1 MNKLLCALVLIL
13 LVFTPSISNSNIV
26 EELTKLNNL
35 YKDGAI
41 NEEEFSKA
49 KSILLKSE
57 QSNETNEAEVK
68 KNVKKKEKKEETK
81 SSSKISKKK
90 QKPEDIQQ
98 YEDLT
103 NTYASLEDVEEF
115 GNFEKINYSPQGMFD
130 KKKHKSL
137 FIVTPGIRLPGDKK
151 DDQSRVVTPRDAL
164 FKYKADAIVIG
175 RSLTRY
181 NVKRNLKK
189 LIDHLNK

>member
-103 NTYASLEDVEEF
+103 NTYASLEDVEEL
-115 GNFEKINYSPQGMFD
+115 GNFEKKNNSPQGMID
-130 KKKHKSL
+130 KKKHNSY
-137 FIVTPGIRLPGDKK
+137 
-151 DDQSRVVTPRDAL
+151 SA
-164 FKYKADAIVIG
+164 KA
-175 RSLTRY
+175 S
-181 NVKRNLKK
+181 K
-189 LIDHLNK
+189 